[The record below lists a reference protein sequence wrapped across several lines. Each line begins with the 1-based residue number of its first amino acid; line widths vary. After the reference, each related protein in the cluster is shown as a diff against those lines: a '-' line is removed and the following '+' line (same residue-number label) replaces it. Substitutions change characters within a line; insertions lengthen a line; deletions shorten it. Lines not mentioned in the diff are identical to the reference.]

1 MHYSY
6 KPQRSKCDKRVRESR
21 TSSLLYHLSYD
32 VGEGKAEK
40 YNRVY
45 ASRYSKISN
54 HIPSMEKYISIN
66 KRIYD
71 DKNSKEQKKIG
82 MSHLLL
88 QIKN

>member
-1 MHYSY
+1 
-6 KPQRSKCDKRVRESR
+6 
-21 TSSLLYHLSYD
+21 
-32 VGEGKAEK
+32 
-40 YNRVY
+40 
-45 ASRYSKISN
+45 
-54 HIPSMEKYISIN
+54 MEKYISIN